1 MKVGGTYDASSW
13 IEEETDD
20 ALGGFV
26 SFDESDVGNE
36 SDSLSRG
43 VPSLDL
49 S

>member
-13 IEEETDD
+13 IEDETD

-26 SFDESDVGNE
+26 SFDESEVGNE
-36 SDSLSRG
+36 LVSLRRG
-43 VPSLDL
+43 EPSLDL